1 MNKPLLDK
9 LLELPAAERLE
20 IIGELWDSIPPQEL
34 PPLSDELKDELDR
47 RYEALVRD
55 PGRGSSWEEVKERL
69 LAKYK

>member
-47 RYEALVRD
+47 RYEALVHD